1 MEFNK
6 GLNVIIG
13 ENDAG
18 KTSLID
24 SLKILFGKK
33 KIDSNDFNEIEKPV
47 TIELEDI
54 DYTYFMESKVNED
67 TVTSIYKIKPSIETI
82 KEIKEELESE
92 EFNNLEES
100 EQKKILK
107 KHSFTFNIT
116 YRSNSRVETLKEN
129 ILKALEKEDFT
140 EVKSLNYPNYIFII
154 SS

>member
-33 KIDSNDFNEIEKPV
+33 KIDINDFNENEKPV

-92 EFNNLEES
+92 EFDNLEES
-100 EQKKILK
+100 EQKK
-107 KHSFTFNIT
+107 
-116 YRSNSRVETLKEN
+116 RSICS
-129 ILKALEKEDFT
+129 
-140 EVKSLNYPNYIFII
+140 
-154 SS
+154 

>member
-47 TIELEDI
+47 TIELEDM

-67 TVTSIYKIKPSIETI
+67 TPINTYKIKPSLEN
-82 KEIKEELESE
+82 KESVHFKAIILLALFCPSSSE
-92 EFNNLEES
+92 
-100 EQKKILK
+100 K
-107 KHSFTFNIT
+107 
-116 YRSNSRVETLKEN
+116 
-129 ILKALEKEDFT
+129 
-140 EVKSLNYPNYIFII
+140 
-154 SS
+154 